1 MFCADLPPRIYESL
15 KTLCCLA
22 TAPGAPLRAHE
33 IARSAGLPA
42 AQTAKVL
49 QWMTWAG
56 FVKSR
61 RGIRG
66 GFWLVVPPERIR
78 VSDVI
83 DFFAHRDRE
92 VKRVDADCVFDA
104 LQRAVTR
111 CQREFQHVTVANLVK
126 LYEQEKSKKLRKP
139 RAVTAG
145 RS

>member
-22 TAPGAPLRAHE
+22 RHGEPLQAHE
-33 IARSAGLPA
+33 IARSTGLPA

-61 RGIRG
+61 RGTKG
-66 GFWLVVPPERIR
+66 GFWLAIPPERIH

-83 DFFAHRDRE
+83 AFFTHRDRE
-92 VKRVDADCVFDA
+92 PATGEADCVVQA
-104 LQRAVTR
+104 LQRATAR
-111 CQREFQHVTVANLVK
+111 CQREFQHISVANLVK
-126 LYEQEKSKKLRKP
+126 AYEQEKSKKSRKP
-139 RAVTAG
+139 RAVATG
-145 RS
+145 GVE